1 MTLNELGYNSP
12 EVLFY
17 SFIKLPD
24 GKMSTR
30 RGNVV
35 FMDDLLEE
43 AKAHAA
49 EVVKE
54 IRTDYTDE
62 QISHMPK
69 RSEPQQSDLIS

>member
-35 FMDDLLEE
+35 FMDDLFEE

-54 IRTDYTDE
+54 IRTDIILT
-62 QISHMPK
+62 SKFPKLPK
-69 RSEPQQSDLIS
+69 RSEPHSPI